1 MNNNTIGQRIKNLR
15 IEKGLSVDQIVDQ
28 ISKNDKQSGISRA
41 TYYRYESQNAENQP
55 VKAIKAIAK
64 ALGTSEEYLLGLTED
79 KRSREWAMIEN
90 YNAAITNRNEYEKNL
105 KRELSQFIMQIMAD
119 DSLKQLLK
127 TCMLLPN
134 INLQYLDFL
143 AILGNGIQ
151 REYSEKL
158 SKAEAHLQS
167 LQINSSSI
175 VSAIEV
181 IKDAIDNSTPAV
193 TLSFTVL
200 KNLQANLKSA
210 ELYAEQE
217 VAYYNKSLLLIAD
230 FLNNLQQKHYQALK
244 EQRND

>member
-1 MNNNTIGQRIKNLR
+1 MDNNTIGQRIKNLR
-15 IEKGLSVDQIVDQ
+15 LEKGLSVDQVVEQ
-28 ISKNDKQSGISRA
+28 ISKNDKQSGISMA

-64 ALGTSEEYLLGLTED
+64 ALGTSEEYLLGLTND

-90 YNAAITNRNEYEKNL
+90 YNVAITNRNEYEKNL
-105 KRELSQFIMQIMAD
+105 KHELSQFIMQIMAD

-181 IKDAIDNSTPAV
+181 IEDAIDNSTPAV

-217 VAYYNKSLLLIAD
+217 VDYYKKALLLIAD
-230 FLNNLQQKHYQALK
+230 FLNNLQQLHNQTLK

>member
-15 IEKGLSVDQIVDQ
+15 IEKGLSVDQVVEQ

-79 KRSREWAMIEN
+79 KRSREWALIEN
-90 YNAAITNRNEYEKNL
+90 YNAAITNKNKYEENL
-105 KRELSQFIMQIMAD
+105 KSELSQFTMQIMAD

-134 INLQYLDFL
+134 INLQYLNFL

-151 REYSEKL
+151 KEYTEKL
-158 SKAEAHLQS
+158 SKAEAQLQS
-167 LQINSSSI
+167 LQVNRASI

-181 IKDAIDNSTPAV
+181 IEDAINTSSPAV

-200 KNLQANLKSA
+200 KNLQTNLKSA
-210 ELYAEQE
+210 ELYAAQE
-217 VAYYNKSLLLIAD
+217 VSYYNKSLILIAD
-230 FLNNLQQKHYQALK
+230 FLNNLQQLHKQTLEA
-244 EQRND
+244 QRND

>member
-1 MNNNTIGQRIKNLR
+1 MDNNTIGQRIKNLR
-15 IEKGLSVDQIVDQ
+15 LEKGLSVDQVVEQ

-64 ALGTSEEYLLGLTED
+64 ALGTSEEYLLGLTND

-90 YNAAITNRNEYEKNL
+90 YNAAITNRNEYDKNL
-105 KRELSQFIMQIMAD
+105 KHELSQFIMQIMAD

-158 SKAEAHLQS
+158 SKA
-167 LQINSSSI
+167 N
-175 VSAIEV
+175 
-181 IKDAIDNSTPAV
+181 
-193 TLSFTVL
+193 
-200 KNLQANLKSA
+200 
-210 ELYAEQE
+210 
-217 VAYYNKSLLLIAD
+217 
-230 FLNNLQQKHYQALK
+230 HYTK
-244 EQRND
+244 EEIIWP

>member
-1 MNNNTIGQRIKNLR
+1 MDNNTIGQRIKNLR
-15 IEKGLSVDQIVDQ
+15 LEKGLSVDQVVEQ

-64 ALGTSEEYLLGLTED
+64 ALGTSEEYLLGLTND

-90 YNAAITNRNEYEKNL
+90 YNVAITNRNEYEKNL
-105 KRELSQFIMQIMAD
+105 KHELSQFIMQIMAD

-181 IKDAIDNSTPAV
+181 IEDAIDNSTPAV

-217 VAYYNKSLLLIAD
+217 VDYYKKALLLIAD
-230 FLNNLQQKHYQALK
+230 FLNNLQQLHNQTLK